1 MSRHPHPNC
10 SASLIRVGFNLSD
23 GRTIEVE
30 KMEKDYGEWVYVT
43 TKEGLFHT
51 TYRDL
56 CFYLPP
62 ANVKGDSRP
71 SENQGFS
78 EGAGTPE
85 NPNEV
90 GFGKSSGPPTCSP
103 KYYYLQLSD
112 QSGTVVE
119 ETRYMA
125 WDRRGN
131 ERLDVLNKAI
141 ERTIHPAQQ
150 NGYSAD
156 DLKFK
161 ISRFP
166 SSGGRFD
173 VSSTNLNGE
182 DPLSPD
188 SGN

>member
-1 MSRHPHPNC
+1 MDKN
-10 SASLIRVGFNLSD
+10 F
-23 GRTIEVE
+23 
-30 KMEKDYGEWVYVT
+30 KQ
-43 TKEGLFHT
+43 
-51 TYRDL
+51 
-56 CFYLPP
+56 
-62 ANVKGDSRP
+62 NVKGDSRP